1 MIMNLIYFN
10 LVSLLFFY
18 IFILMIQLLLILA
31 IIICLII
38 LLLKTKEQF
47 ELLPSITSLNATGGN
62 GGIKLTWIKPPGN
75 VDRYY
80 IILKFNKDGIPNY
93 NIYLYDNNNE
103 LVEFHIK
110 NIPNDYIY
118 NVSIIYKF
126 GNNISNMETY
136 KNKRGENTII
146 TDEKSSLNFSDN
158 PSISPTTSSISNT
171 NCRVVTNTENTNM
184 ELKDIMNL
192 LINMDN
198 L

>member
-1 MIMNLIYFN
+1 
-10 LVSLLFFY
+10 
-18 IFILMIQLLLILA
+18 MIQLLLILA
-31 IIICLII
+31 IIICFFI
-38 LLLKTKEQF
+38 LLSKKKKKEKF
-47 ELLPSITSLNATGGN
+47 ESLPSITSLKATGGN
-62 GGIKLTWIKPPGN
+62 GGIKLTWIKPSGN

-110 NIPNDYIY
+110 NIPNNYIY

-136 KNKRGENTII
+136 KNNKGEDTII
-146 TDEKSSLNFSDN
+146 TDANSSLNFSDK
-158 PSISPTTSSISNT
+158 PSISSTTSSISNT